1 MMKLCRHHVAGAL
14 AAVIVFAAFHLAPPA
29 VAYLL
34 ATRSAHAAGPLEQ
47 VLNETGPTILYDE
60 DGVKGIRVLAP
71 RHFGI
76 GSHVCVIAIAK
87 GRMAKT
93 ASIHCS
99 D

>member
-14 AAVIVFAAFHLAPPA
+14 AAVIVFAAFHLVPPVLA
-29 VAYLL
+29 YLMATQVAY
-34 ATRSAHAAGPLEQ
+34 AAVSPGPQ
-47 VLNETGPTILYDE
+47 LNATGPTTLYDE
-60 DGVKGIRVLAP
+60 DGVKVIRVLAP

-99 D
+99 E